1 MIVDD
6 EAAEIAV
13 GVFAL
18 RKFRISLDGY
28 LQPVSFASD
37 TWADGTAIAACAR
50 QWHQAPDADCTCG
63 LYSFTDLHELRTQY
77 RQAGHIVAVVALEGV
92 SFQGTMG
99 WRSQAAR
106 VVALW
111 MKPTYSKQLSAR
123 RVALLR
129 ANYPEVD
136 CYEDRAVML
145 ARYPE
150 LIPPPNPRRAAL
162 VQACRRTA
170 AVIGH
175 GMMSGRS
182 AAGWI
187 AVTAALFTAMAL
199 LSPSGTWLAGEAVL
213 STLWL
218 SLVPGMAV
226 FADGIMVI
234 GKLVHRGGRVSPVWL
249 PYRPNRYSWWL
260 CSAVLTAAT
269 ITVHGHVHLPFIAL
283 YTAGLLAL
291 RLTEVFVLAIPRQLK
306 TGPNLKSRLGIRKLP
321 THTEMTTAD
330 GIATPASN
338 CSAGSVT
345 ATSSSRSG
353 SSTDHPTQQRT
364 TDMADIGEGDNPRR
378 VEILPT
384 TAPVLPAHPAPA
396 PAPGREPTPTR

>member
-1 MIVDD
+1 MTVVDD
-6 EAAEIAV
+6 KAAEIAV

-18 RKFRISLDGY
+18 RTFRISLDGY

-77 RQAGHIVAVVALEGV
+77 RQADHIVAVVALEGV
-92 SFQGTMG
+92 SFQGAMG

-111 MKPTYSKQLSAR
+111 MKPTYSKQLSAG
-123 RVALLR
+123 RVALFR
-129 ANYPEVD
+129 ANYPEVE

-162 VQACRRTA
+162 VQACRRSA

-199 LSPSGTWLAGEAVL
+199 LCPSRTWVAGEAAVA
-213 STLWL
+213 TLWL

-226 FADGIMVI
+226 FADVMMVI
-234 GKLVHRGGRVSPVWL
+234 GKLLHRGGRVSPVWL

-269 ITVHGHVHLPFIAL
+269 AATIAVHRHVHLPFVAL

-291 RLTEVFVLAIPRQLK
+291 RLTEVFVLAIPRRLK
-306 TGPNLKSRLGIRKLP
+306 TRLNVKARLGIRNLP
-321 THTEMTTAD
+321 THTGMTTAD
-330 GIATPASN
+330 GHRN
-338 CSAGSVT
+338 AG
-345 ATSSSRSG
+345 
-353 SSTDHPTQQRT
+353 
-364 TDMADIGEGDNPRR
+364 
-378 VEILPT
+378 VEMLGRIRYGHLLV
-384 TAPVLPAHPAPA
+384 PVRLLNRPPHPA
-396 PAPGREPTPTR
+396 TDN